1 MIGARSSDQV
11 LFLGGRDASV
21 AAECGTITRLN
32 GRTVV
37 VGQGADAATRTKDA
51 AARAGAIV
59 EFVDSPAA
67 ELPFAAATFRI
78 VVIDNL
84 AIGAADATAA
94 LNEAARVLESGGRI
108 ILMFGE
114 TVRGMIA
121 SLNPPPPPEPEKV
134 ITPLVR
140 AGLVAARRLA
150 AAEGITYFE
159 ARKPRE

>member
-1 MIGARSSDQV
+1 
-11 LFLGGRDASV
+11 
-21 AAECGTITRLN
+21 
-32 GRTVV
+32 
-37 VGQGADAATRTKDA
+37 
-51 AARAGAIV
+51 
-59 EFVDSPAA
+59 
-67 ELPFAAATFRI
+67 
-78 VVIDNL
+78 
-84 AIGAADATAA
+84 
-94 LNEAARVLESGGRI
+94 VLESGGRI

-114 TVRGMIA
+114 TVRGMLA